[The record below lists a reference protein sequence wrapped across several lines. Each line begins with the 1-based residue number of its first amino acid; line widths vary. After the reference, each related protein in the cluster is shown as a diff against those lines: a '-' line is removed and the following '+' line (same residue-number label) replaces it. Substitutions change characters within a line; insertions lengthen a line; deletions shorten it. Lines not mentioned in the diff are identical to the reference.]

1 MEDGRIILK
10 ATLTNLSPLA
20 IGSGMDEHTDKDLA
34 KTLYYLDEDYNI
46 LSSDRFIDHSY
57 IRDLPFIPA
66 AGFLGKISRLVEKEN
81 DAEFTT
87 YWGESEKS
95 ASFIDCSDLFICKL
109 PNGIDLKNGN
119 IEEDRDGIRLN
130 SATGLVAKGAKFNYE
145 VLPPGAEF
153 DLTMEFRVFN
163 NYQTAYNLASKIKML
178 IESGFQVGAKTTNGF
193 GLLKGQASIFS
204 IDFNVTDQF
213 NCWVENDFSKLKP
226 LETQNTQ
233 IESSDFKID
242 ATFRIKNSLIIRS
255 YSKDPALPDATH
267 LKSGG
272 RNVLSGSSVKGA
284 LRARAERILNTIK
297 SDSAGINNF
306 LAGLFGEVEKE
317 TDGETVKKDGFT
329 VPSRVFVN
337 EVLIDDSS
345 VKEEI
350 QTRIQIDRFTG
361 GTVDGAL
368 LEEVPVFPVQ
378 NTEQIKNLVI
388 RIVDP
393 QPTDKGLLLLLL
405 KDLWTSDLPIGG
417 EKAIGRGVLVGVRAL
432 VSDGNIKYTFP
443 DVFDNPKDI
452 ADLQAY
458 VDVLNQSSIPQ
469 YYSSRI
475 NHYKNRKK

>member
-1 MEDGRIILK
+1 MEEGRIILK

-20 IGSGMDEHTDKDLA
+20 VGSGMDEHTDRDLA
-34 KTLYYLDEDYNI
+34 TTLYHLDKDYNL
-46 LSSDRFIDHSY
+46 LSGDEVTGHKYVRE
-57 IRDLPFIPA
+57 LPFIPA

-81 DAEFTT
+81 DAEFTA

-95 ASFIDCSDLFICKL
+95 ASFIDCSDLIICKL
-109 PNGIDLKNGN
+109 PDGINLVNGN
-119 IEEDRDGIRLN
+119 AREVRDGIRIN
-130 SATGLVAKGAKFNYE
+130 SASGLVAKGAKFNFE

-153 DLTMEFRVFN
+153 DLTMEFRVFS

-178 IESGFQVGAKTTNGF
+178 IESGFQVGAKTSNGF
-193 GLLKGQASIFS
+193 GLLKGQASIYS
-204 IDFNVTDQF
+204 VDFNKPDQF
-213 NCWVENDFSKLKP
+213 LCWINNDFSNLKP
-226 LETQNTQ
+226 ENIKNVLLEST
-233 IESSDFKID
+233 DFIVD

-297 SDSAGINNF
+297 ANKALTNTV
-306 LAGLFGEVEKE
+306 LAGLFGDVEKE
-317 TDGETVKKDGFT
+317 ADGETVKKDGYT
-329 VPSRVFVN
+329 IPSRVFVN
-337 EVLIDDSS
+337 EVIIDNSS
-345 VKEEI
+345 IKEEI

-368 LEEVPVFPVQ
+368 LEEVPVFPVED
-378 NTEQIKNLVI
+378 TEQIKNLVI

-417 EKAIGRGVLVGVRAL
+417 EKAIGRGVLEGVTAI
-432 VSDGNIKYTFP
+432 VTDGNKQYQFP
-443 DVFDNPKDI
+443 GIFKNPEEI
-452 ADLQAY
+452 ENLQAY
-458 VDVLNQSSIPQ
+458 VTALNQTFSME
-469 YYSSRI
+469 YYNKRL